1 MNGRV
6 YDPMIG
12 RFLSPDPY
20 VQAPESS
27 QNFNR
32 YSYALNN
39 PLKYTDPSGYFFLK
53 FLVTIGQVVTKTIVG
68 VVWMLYIGVTI
79 GAGLIGGM
87 ALGGAI
93 GGPNGAA
100 LGAFFGGVAGFYFG
114 ASTGTPVR
122 DEIYRWIDNW

>member
-6 YDPMIG
+6 YDPVIA

-39 PLKYTDPSGYFFLK
+39 PLKYTD
-53 FLVTIGQVVTKTIVG
+53 
-68 VVWMLYIGVTI
+68 I